1 MADSRIAKWQDWI
14 DNRIRPDLVTVY
26 AYRDTFNEVVRIAA
40 ENEQLPDSYFWDF
53 LRGTYAASQAVAV
66 RRQADVNPR
75 TITLGRLLT
84 EIASDA
90 TRVTREFWVGMWE
103 PGPPPIGLTVAEKAF
118 ADQWAGNAGTHL
130 DPTIPKA
137 DLADLR
143 SKSEAVARY
152 VDQHLAHGDAKPRS
166 PIPTFADLDTTVD
179 LLGHLLR
186 KYGNLLTA
194 AMYPS
199 LVPVHQDDWLA
210 IFRQPWIRS
219 R

>member
-1 MADSRIAKWQDWI
+1 MTDSRIAKWQDWL

-26 AYRDTFNEVVRIAA
+26 AHRETFNEVMRIAA

-53 LRGTYAASQAVAV
+53 LRATYAASQAVAV

-90 TRVTREFWVGMWE
+90 TRFTRKFWVGLWE
-103 PGPPPIGLTVAEKAF
+103 SGPPPIGLSFAEKAF
-118 ADQWAGNAGTHL
+118 TKQWAGDVGDHL
-130 DPTIPKA
+130 DPAIPNA

-143 SKSEAVARY
+143 SKTDAVTGY
-152 VDQHLAHGDAKPRS
+152 VDEQVAHSDAKPRS
-166 PIPTFADLDTTVD
+166 AIPTFADLDAAVD
-179 LLGHLLR
+179 LLGHLFQ

-194 AMYPS
+194 SMY
-199 LVPVHQDDWLA
+199 LGLAPVHQDDWLA

-219 R
+219 G

>member
-166 PIPTFADLDTTVD
+166 PFRRSPI
-179 LLGHLLR
+179 
-186 KYGNLLTA
+186 LTPPLICSVA
-194 AMYPS
+194 YCGSTATC
-199 LVPVHQDDWLA
+199 
-210 IFRQPWIRS
+210 
-219 R
+219 